1 MKPGFDILVQRI
13 ADRYGAL
20 AMLPPVK
27 GEERGSVKVNV
38 RYGGDASQ
46 LSDIVRAT
54 LKFPMGHG
62 AVQNMYDAVEA
73 LINMPELRSARASVT
88 HFSDRYQSPMDG
100 GYMDLLCLIKL
111 NNYVCELQF
120 NIDKV
125 LDIKE
130 GSGHK
135 KYELE
140 RKVND
145 ELIHAAMKKNRNG
158 LMKAL
163 NESAKPNA
171 TRDTYSLTT
180 LHYAA
185 HHGDIEMVEALLSSS
200 ADVFAQDNEG
210 RLPVH
215 RAVLLG
221 HVAVVEALL
230 KSMESSKV
238 CKLRHNLTT

>member
-1 MKPGFDILVQRI
+1 
-13 ADRYGAL
+13 
-20 AMLPPVK
+20 
-27 GEERGSVKVNV
+27 
-38 RYGGDASQ
+38 
-46 LSDIVRAT
+46 
-54 LKFPMGHG
+54 
-62 AVQNMYDAVEA
+62 
-73 LINMPELRSARASVT
+73 
-88 HFSDRYQSPMDG
+88 
-100 GYMDLLCLIKL
+100 MDLLCLL
-111 NNYVCELQF
+111 NINGYVCELQL
-120 NIDKV
+120 NIDAM
-125 LDIKE
+125 LEIKE
-130 GSGHK
+130 GCGHK

-145 ELIHAAMKKNRNG
+145 ELIHAAMKKNRKG

-185 HHGDIEMVEALLSSS
+185 HHGDIEMVDALLSSS

-230 KSMESSKV
+230 KTMESSKV
-238 CKLRHNLTT
+238 GKLKHDLTGDVDIEVNFDTDDYVN